1 MQSQPYVSLQW
12 NALVLNQIISVQVKT
27 YSIMQLKEIRIN
39 NKLIVHS
46 RVIPVSYV
54 SWARGIGH
62 KGIFKGEK

>member
-1 MQSQPYVSLQW
+1 M
-12 NALVLNQIISVQVKT
+12 LNQIISVQVKT